1 MKYSAE
7 NSFDYENGFFLTSE
21 PYRLGNILAHYE
33 LYKKIVHLPGDVVE
47 LGVFKGNSLIQFATF
62 RSLLE
67 NDKSRKIVGFD
78 AFGEFPNALVGGGI
92 CNPVSDEKFIASW
105 NKKFKDEFIS
115 REDILT
121 SLKNKKIENIDLIQG
136 DILKTLDEYVK
147 SRPELRIALLHI
159 DTDVYAPAKKGLEVL
174 FDRVVK
180 GGLVVFDDYGVIE
193 GETLAVDEF
202 FKDYDYVLEK
212 FTFSHTKPSFLVKK

>member
-1 MKYSAE
+1 M
-7 NSFDYENGFFLTSE
+7 LW
-21 PYRLGNILAHYE
+21 
-33 LYKKIVHLPGDVVE
+33 
-47 LGVFKGNSLIQFATF
+47 
-62 RSLLE
+62 
-67 NDKSRKIVGFD
+67 
-78 AFGEFPNALVGGGI
+78 GGGEI
-92 CNPVSDEKFIASW
+92 CNPVSDEKFIENW
-105 NKKFKDEFIS
+105 NEKFKDEYIS

-147 SRPELRIALLHI
+147 SRPELRIALLHR

-174 FDRVVK
+174 FGRVVK